1 MYNRRLVPKDFAVP
15 PRLNGM
21 GFHLRML
28 SVHDVVK
35 DFAAVTESESR
46 LVGSMGDGSEWPRGL
61 TIEENPIDLAWH
73 HREFTIG
80 HSFAYT
86 VMNDDESRC
95 LGCCYVNPS
104 DKAEYDA
111 VAFYWVREREFQQ
124 GFDAVLGTAFRNFL
138 EGKWPFK
145 KVAFPG
151 RDIASSKW

>member
-1 MYNRRLVPKDFAVP
+1 MYNRRLVPKDFQVP
-15 PRLNGM
+15 ARLEGP

-35 DFAAVTESESR
+35 DFAAVVESEGR
-46 LVGSMGDGSEWPRGL
+46 LVGSMGDGSDWPRGL
-61 TIEENPIDLAWH
+61 TIEENLIDLAWH

-95 LGCCYVNPS
+95 LGCCYINPG

-111 VAFYWVREREFQQ
+111 AAFYWVREREFKL
-124 GFDAVLGTAFRNFL
+124 GFDAILGAAFRGFL
-138 EGKWPFK
+138 AAQWPFK
-145 KVAFPG
+145 TVAYPG
-151 RDIASSKW
+151 RDIAWSNW